1 MIFRDRFKEFS
12 VSKAILTIM
21 MTLLLPI
28 TGFSLTGMKV
38 KPVPPTKKNIFALEG
53 IFQGGDLKTKSVL
66 KKLRFSAKKRS
77 SERVVFDFGSKGL
90 PETYIYLS
98 SKEGK
103 INLDFGRT
111 KLQSPI
117 KPFFSSDVIKEVNFF
132 PLAEQTLAAEIFI
145 KKNVPVEVFYLKNPT
160 RLVIDFKKN

>member
-1 MIFRDRFKEFS
+1 MP
-12 VSKAILTIM
+12 KAILISII
-21 MTLLLPI
+21 TLL
-28 TGFSLTGMKV
+28 FSFEIFAITGMKIN
-38 KPVPPTKKNIFALEG
+38 PVPPTKKNVFALEG

-66 KKLRFSAKKRS
+66 KKLRFSASKRNL
-77 SERVVFDFGSKGL
+77 ERVVFDFGSKGL

-103 INLDFGRT
+103 INLDFGRS
-111 KLQSPI
+111 KLKSPI
-117 KPFFSSDVIKEVNFF
+117 KPFFSSDIVKEVNFF

-160 RLVIDFKKN
+160 RLVIDFKKK

>member
-1 MIFRDRFKEFS
+1 M
-12 VSKAILTIM
+12 
-21 MTLLLPI
+21 
-28 TGFSLTGMKV
+28 
-38 KPVPPTKKNIFALEG
+38 
-53 IFQGGDLKTKSVL
+53 
-66 KKLRFSAKKRS
+66 
-77 SERVVFDFGSKGL
+77 VFDFGSKGL

-98 SKEGK
+98 SNEGK

-145 KKNVPVEVFYLKNPT
+145 KKMFQLKYF
-160 RLVIDFKKN
+160 I